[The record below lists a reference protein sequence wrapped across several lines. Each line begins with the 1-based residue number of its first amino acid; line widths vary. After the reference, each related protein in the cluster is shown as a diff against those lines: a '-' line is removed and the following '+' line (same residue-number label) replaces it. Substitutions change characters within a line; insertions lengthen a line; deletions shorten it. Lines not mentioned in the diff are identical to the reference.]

1 MVFIASMKKDN
12 IDNIFTEENFEK
24 KIINFSFTVG
34 EAKKLRRT
42 GWKREAKIMLAE
54 TIAEHMYRV
63 TILAMVISD
72 IRKLDTEK
80 VIKMSLLHDLSE
92 VLTGDLTPVDRERL
106 GIEETLQKERKA
118 LEKILNNFPKKI
130 KENYLNIWIETQKLE
145 TDEARL
151 VNSIDKLEM
160 AIQAIEYIRDGYD
173 ENNLRKFII
182 SAEKSIKD
190 PQILRM
196 LKNLKFYH

>member
-1 MVFIASMKKDN
+1 M
-12 IDNIFTEENFEK
+12 
-24 KIINFSFTVG
+24 INFSFTVG